1 MTLGS
6 VLGVFL
12 IYYKLNKKIF
22 ESHRVTE
29 SGGNSPMEKET
40 SSLVSLG
47 IVLIAI
53 AVVITLGF
61 GIFAVGKRLANNGQ
75 NDLVSQV
82 DQINQSTFTD
92 LDQQIITGTRL
103 KGVINTL
110 SSGNYAVLLNT
121 LALRNSYIDGAK
133 VTGDLSTSTSSYDNC
148 FVISN
153 LPKQSSKGTGTN
165 ACTWFVNYN
174 ALLGDAKDNKATVKA
189 AAGVG
194 GASKAYISF
203 NGGEAATTAGTTTI
217 TGGSPYKNLVA
228 FSDTLA
234 DEDGA
239 GKRLL
244 KIKDGVYTTQYEFQ
258 ADSLGNVIKNIRQ
271 SDFNKQGTTM
281 YIADAAQFNS
291 YCIKDSTDNYV
302 GLAFVQIQK

>member
-1 MTLGS
+1 
-6 VLGVFL
+6 
-12 IYYKLNKKIF
+12 
-22 ESHRVTE
+22 
-29 SGGNSPMEKET
+29 MEKET

-92 LDQQIITGTRL
+92 LDQQVITGTRL

-121 LALRNSYIDGAK
+121 LALRNSYITEAK
-133 VTGDLSTSTSSYDNC
+133 LAGDLISTIDTAGKSPYSDC
-148 FVISN
+148 FVNSN
-153 LPKQSSKGTGTN
+153 YPSADSKGN
-165 ACTWFVNYN
+165 KAANTWFVNYN
-174 ALLGDAKDNKATVKA
+174 ALLGDARADRSQAVITKDKNNAKEAFKMDTV
-189 AAGVG
+189 
-194 GASKAYISF
+194 
-203 NGGEAATTAGTTTI
+203 TTA
-217 TGGSPYKNLVA
+217 PA
-228 FSDTLA
+228 
-234 DEDGA
+234 
-239 GKRLL
+239 
-244 KIKDGVYTTQYEFQ
+244 KDGFHLMMTNGVFNTEYEFQ
-258 ADSLGNVIKNIRQ
+258 TDATTGNVLKNIRQ
-271 SDFNKQGTTM
+271 SDFNKQGSTM

>member
-1 MTLGS
+1 MLS
-6 VLGVFL
+6 VFL
-12 IYYKLNKKIF
+12 IYYKLNKKFF

-92 LDQQIITGTRL
+92 LDQQVITGTRL

-121 LALRNSYIDGAK
+121 LALRNSYITEAK
-133 VTGDLSTSTSSYDNC
+133 LAGDLISTVGTDNKSPYSDC
-148 FVISN
+148 FVNSN
-153 LPKQSSKGTGTN
+153 YPSADSKGTKAAN
-165 ACTWFVNYN
+165 TWFVNYN
-174 ALLGDAKDNKATVKA
+174 ALLGDARADR
-189 AAGVG
+189 
-194 GASKAYISF
+194 SKAVIASGK
-203 NGGEAATTAGTTTI
+203 NNAKEAFKMETVTDA
-217 TGGSPYKNLVA
+217 P
-228 FSDTLA
+228 D
-234 DEDGA
+234 
-239 GKRLL
+239 
-244 KIKDGVYTTQYEFQ
+244 KDGFHLMMTNGVFNTEYEFQ
-258 ADSLGNVIKNIRQ
+258 TDATTGNVLKNIRQ
-271 SDFNKQGTTM
+271 SDFNKQGSTM